1 MISLGVSVARPY
13 CLCFVCFLMAFFGG
27 VIVCFFTR
35 HDLCFRVGVAMLC
48 SVIMLG
54 NAFTQGGS
62 LIVGQD
68 SSSYLC
74 SSGL

>member
-1 MISLGVSVARPY
+1 MLRLLFHG
-13 CLCFVCFLMAFFGG
+13 FFGG
-27 VIVCFFTR
+27 GNSVFFTR